1 MFLKVQNISCKYNA
15 EPVVRDLSFS
25 IEKGEQACLLG
36 PSGCGKTTVL
46 RVIAGFQKISEGI
59 VSIGGVEK
67 SSEKHHVAPEK
78 RKLGMVFQDHAL
90 FPHMSVEQNIAV
102 GLNSFAPENRTIRVN
117 EFLER
122 MGLLSERHKFPHE
135 LSGGQAQRVA
145 LARSLAPSPQLLLM
159 DEPFSSLD
167 SDLRE
172 RMNAEVSELLREQ
185 KMTALMVTHD
195 QNDAFAFGKE
205 LGIMREGILEQW
217 ASPHEIYHQ
226 PKNRFVA
233 DFIGNGVF
241 LSGYVKGSDNIVTD
255 YTELTFLNLEN
266 WCDGTKLDV
275 LIRPDDIVFD
285 PNGDKHLKVLS
296 KSFQGSQTLYK
307 LSKEKGEPLL
317 ALFPSHDNFLVG
329 DIVPVRFKVDHVVA
343 YRV

>member
-122 MGLLSERHKFPHE
+122 MGLLSERNKFPHE

-145 LARSLAPSPQLLLM
+145 LARSLAPVSYTHLTLPTN
-159 DEPFSSLD
+159 
-167 SDLRE
+167 RE
-172 RMNAEVSELLREQ
+172 V
-185 KMTALMVTHD
+185 
-195 QNDAFAFGKE
+195 
-205 LGIMREGILEQW
+205 
-217 ASPHEIYHQ
+217 
-226 PKNRFVA
+226 
-233 DFIGNGVF
+233 
-241 LSGYVKGSDNIVTD
+241 
-255 YTELTFLNLEN
+255 
-266 WCDGTKLDV
+266 
-275 LIRPDDIVFD
+275 
-285 PNGDKHLKVLS
+285 
-296 KSFQGSQTLYK
+296 
-307 LSKEKGEPLL
+307 
-317 ALFPSHDNFLVG
+317 
-329 DIVPVRFKVDHVVA
+329 
-343 YRV
+343 

>member
-59 VSIGGVEK
+59 VSIGGDEK

-122 MGLLSERHKFPHE
+122 MGLLSERNKFPHE

-185 KMTALMVTHD
+185 KMTALMVPHD

-217 ASPHEIYHQ
+217 TSPHEIYHQ

-233 DFIGNGVF
+233 DFIGSGVF
-241 LSGYVKGSDNIVTD
+241 LSGYVKGSDNIV
-255 YTELTFLNLEN
+255 
-266 WCDGTKLDV
+266 
-275 LIRPDDIVFD
+275 
-285 PNGDKHLKVLS
+285 S
-296 KSFQGSQTLYK
+296 
-307 LSKEKGEPLL
+307 
-317 ALFPSHDNFLVG
+317 
-329 DIVPVRFKVDHVVA
+329 
-343 YRV
+343 